1 MIVVDAGVLYA
12 AADTDDNDHE
22 ACLELLLERAGSLVV
37 PLPVIG
43 EVCYLVASRLGADAE
58 ARFLTSLARG
68 DAAVD
73 HLITADLDRIAELVA
88 RYADLPLGMVDA
100 SVVAVAE
107 RLGVVELATIDRRD
121 FTVVRPRHVEAFTL
135 LP

>member
-1 MIVVDAGVLYA
+1 PPKPRSRGGEAGPCA
-12 AADTDDNDHE
+12 SSSP
-22 ACLELLLERAGSLVV
+22 ERCAES
-37 PLPVIG
+37 PVWKW
-43 EVCYLVASRLGADAE
+43 A
-58 ARFLTSLARG
+58 LTSLARG

-100 SVVAVAE
+100 SVVGVAE
-107 RLGVVELATIDRRD
+107 RLGVAELATIDRRD
-121 FTVVRPRHVEAFTL
+121 FNVVRPRHVEAFTL